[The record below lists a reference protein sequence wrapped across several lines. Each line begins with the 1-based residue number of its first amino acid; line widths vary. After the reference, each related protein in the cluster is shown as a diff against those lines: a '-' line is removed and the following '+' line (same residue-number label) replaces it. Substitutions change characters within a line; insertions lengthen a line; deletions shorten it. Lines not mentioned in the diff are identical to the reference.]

1 MIIYLR
7 FTNINNKYA
16 MVVEEKRNEKEYRAG
31 VGL

>member
-7 FTNINNKYA
+7 FTNIKKKYA